1 MAGTWLA
8 IKSTWK
14 LVLVG
19 FVLSVIATVQSI
31 YVWPLNIDLTYF
43 PQDKIPYYGLLLF
56 LISFLLYSMRWARK
70 KIELLFHY
78 RRVSELFAV
87 VEAYSEAKKLQDRR
101 PQSSATF
108 TGPCGLL
115 EMIQR
120 K

>member
-1 MAGTWLA
+1 
-8 IKSTWK
+8 
-14 LVLVG
+14 
-19 FVLSVIATVQSI
+19 
-31 YVWPLNIDLTYF
+31 
-43 PQDKIPYYGLLLF
+43 
-56 LISFLLYSMRWARK
+56 MRHRIRLK
-70 KIELLFHY
+70 KIYFFSY
-78 RRVSELFAV
+78 TTIDKTPAV